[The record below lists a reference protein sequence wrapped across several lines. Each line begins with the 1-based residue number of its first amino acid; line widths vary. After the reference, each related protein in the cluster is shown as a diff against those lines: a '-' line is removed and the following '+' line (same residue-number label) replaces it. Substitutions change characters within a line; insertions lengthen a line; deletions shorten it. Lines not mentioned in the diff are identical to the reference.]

1 MKKQI
6 RVGVIGANPNGSWGT
21 FAHIPALQ
29 ASEQLL
35 LNGVATSRLE
45 TAQQTADKFNI
56 PHAFGDPR
64 ELAVSDDIDVV
75 SVCVR
80 VPHHFELVEMALE
93 AGKHVY
99 CEWPL
104 AKDTAE
110 AEKLQALAAK
120 KGLVNMIGLQA
131 RYSPV
136 LNYLRDQLAEGRIG
150 KVLACHLNHSVDWM
164 PQLPSSMTYLQDFS
178 SGAHML
184 SIPGGHSIDAL
195 NWLVGEFDEL
205 SAFVATQIKEISVV
219 DTGEKYPRTS
229 PDQIM
234 VSGLTAQGV
243 MASLRI
249 QGGSKFGT
257 GLRFEINGEQ
267 GDLVVCMEPNGR
279 GIQMSD
285 LELFATSGLGVLE
298 PVAIPEHYYLVPQ
311 ALRNGPSLNVAH
323 SYHALANAIIDG
335 TEVTDFEHAV
345 RRHKTLDAIMR
356 SSAQREVVSGNYY

>member
-1 MKKQI
+1 MKQPI

-21 FAHIPALQ
+21 YAHIPALQ
-29 ASEQLL
+29 ASEQLQ
-35 LNGVATSRLE
+35 LNGVATSRQE
-45 TAQQTADKFNI
+45 TARQTADKFGI

-64 ELAVSDDIDVV
+64 ALVVSDDIDVV

-104 AKDTAE
+104 AKDTVE
-110 AEKLQALAAK
+110 AERLQALAAK
-120 KGLVNMIGLQA
+120 KGLVNMVGLQA

-136 LNYLRDQLAEGRIG
+136 LNFLRDQLAEGRIG
-150 KVLACHLNHSVDWM
+150 RVLACHLNHSVDWM
-164 PQLPSSMTYLQDFS
+164 PQLPSSMTYLQDLS

-195 NWLVGEFDEL
+195 CWLMGEFDEL
-205 SAFVATQIKEISVV
+205 SAFVTTQISEISVV
-219 DTGEKYPRTS
+219 DKGQKHPRTS
-229 PDQIM
+229 PDQII
-234 VSGLTAQGV
+234 VSGVTTEGV

-257 GLRFEINGEQ
+257 GLRFEINGEA

-285 LELFATSGLGVLE
+285 LELFATSRLGVLE
-298 PVAIPEHYYLVPQ
+298 PVAIPEQYYQVPE
-311 ALRNGPSLNVAH
+311 ALRSGPPLNVAH
-323 SYHALANAIIDG
+323 SYQALASAIIDG
-335 TEVTDFEHAV
+335 SAVTDFEHAV
-345 RRHKTLDAIMR
+345 LRHKTLDAIMQ
-356 SSAQREVVSGNYY
+356 SSAQREVVR